1 MSRYILEGTFVAFG
15 KKKTHGGRIYDE
27 QVFNREIIKWKIKN
41 RKVKIEKI
49 LKEI

>member
-1 MSRYILEGTFVAFG
+1 MSKYILEGVFTTFDY
-15 KKKTHGGRIYDE
+15 KPNGRIYDKK
-27 QVFNREIIKWKIKN
+27 VYSREIIKWS

>member
-1 MSRYILEGTFVAFG
+1 MGGYILEGVLTKFDY
-15 KKKTHGGRIYDE
+15 KPNGRIYDKKGYSI
-27 QVFNREIIKWKIKN
+27 EIIKWS

>member
-1 MSRYILEGTFVAFG
+1 MSRYVLKGVLTKFSD
-15 KKKTHGGRIYDE
+15 KTHGGRIYDE
-27 QVFNREIIKWKIKN
+27 QVYNKEIIKWKIKS